1 MYFAVLFWGGFLI
14 TDSELQESFILLT
27 GLGFRVYFGVPDR
40 GLSLWGY
47 FLVFLLE
54 FRLWDPRSLFS
65 LPGLGQGSGGFSA
78 LIEHRAIAFGD
89 LGLECA

>member
-1 MYFAVLFWGGFLI
+1 MYFAVLFLGGFLI

-40 GLSLWGY
+40 GLSPTY
-47 FLVFLLE
+47 FLVFLFE

-65 LPGLGQGSGGFSA
+65 LPGVGQGSGGFGA